1 MSFSSEVKTELAK
14 HLGKS
19 RHCQIAEL
27 AALIAFEGRIPAA
40 ESENRLL
47 MQKYQLLLAELFH
60 IEEIHTAEETRS
72 VFSTVKMY
80 NDVTGDP
87 EPEDTVKGLLIQQSC
102 CKRAYIRGAFLAG
115 GSISDPNKSYHF
127 EIVCRSI
134 PQAEQLRD
142 VINSFDMDAKI
153 VARKKYQVVYL
164 KEGSQIVDILNIM
177 EAHVALMNL
186 ENVRILKEMRNSVN
200 RKVNCETANISK
212 TVNAAVKQ
220 LADIEYIR
228 ETAGLSYLPE
238 NLKEMALLR
247 LEYPD
252 APLAELGTYL
262 NPPVGKSGVNHRLR
276 RISEMADSL
285 RQQTV

>member
-27 AALIAFEGRIPAA
+27 AALIAFEGRIPVA

-60 IEEIHTAEETRS
+60 IEEIHTEEEARS

-80 NDVTGDP
+80 NDATGEA
-87 EPEDTVKGLLIQQSC
+87 EPEDAVKGLLIQQSC

-228 ETAGLSYLPE
+228 ETTGLSYLPE

>member
-60 IEEIHTAEETRS
+60 IEEIHTAEEARS

-80 NDVTGDP
+80 NDATGEA

-127 EIVCRSI
+127 EIVSRR
-134 PQAEQLRD
+134 PG
-142 VINSFDMDAKI
+142 SFGM
-153 VARKKYQVVYL
+153 
-164 KEGSQIVDILNIM
+164 
-177 EAHVALMNL
+177 
-186 ENVRILKEMRNSVN
+186 
-200 RKVNCETANISK
+200 
-212 TVNAAVKQ
+212 
-220 LADIEYIR
+220 
-228 ETAGLSYLPE
+228 
-238 NLKEMALLR
+238 
-247 LEYPD
+247 
-252 APLAELGTYL
+252 
-262 NPPVGKSGVNHRLR
+262 
-276 RISEMADSL
+276 
-285 RQQTV
+285 

>member
-60 IEEIHTAEETRS
+60 IEEIHTEEEARS

-80 NDVTGDP
+80 NDVTGEP
-87 EPEDTVKGLLIQQSC
+87 KPEDTVKGLLIQQSC

>member
-60 IEEIHTAEETRS
+60 IEEIHTEEEARS

-80 NDVTGDP
+80 NDATGEA
-87 EPEDTVKGLLIQQSC
+87 EPEDAVKGLLIQQSC